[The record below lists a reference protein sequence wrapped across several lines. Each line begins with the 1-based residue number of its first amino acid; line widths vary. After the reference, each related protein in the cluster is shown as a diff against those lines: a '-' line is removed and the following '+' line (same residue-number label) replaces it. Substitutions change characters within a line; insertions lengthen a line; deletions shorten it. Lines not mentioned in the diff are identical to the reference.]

1 MAHDGRGP
9 ALCRALAAAGLVMS
23 VVAVSGGTPAW
34 AIDPPVVPPGPPP
47 DDPEPGPDQPMKRVS
62 ECVQTTVAPG
72 SDFRELPAPLQMLDM
87 PAAWKESTGA
97 GVVVGIIDTGV
108 APQPRLPHLVAGG
121 DYVMGRY
128 GDGLEDCDAHGT
140 LIASLIGA
148 APSGAPLPVRPTN
161 AAAPPP
167 LQGAPEPIPV
177 PPPPPPPTVTVTAT
191 VTSAPPPPPP
201 PPPGDGPPPEGAP
214 PPPEGVPPVAPAW
227 GQAAEIPMPATPP
240 PGGGPDG
247 LIGIAPDATL
257 ISIRQT
263 AQTFG
268 YAEPQFG
275 ANTQD
280 VRRVGDIHGM
290 ARAVVRMA
298 NLGAKVINISVV
310 ACIPVAKPADLSE
323 LGAALRYAAVDKDAV
338 IVTAAG
344 NAGTDQCKG
353 QNPDPEPGSVDDPL
367 GWNTVGMIAAPA
379 IFDQFVL
386 TVAATDSSGTPL
398 TDQAASLHG
407 PWVGLAAPG
416 ADIVGLGTN
425 GHITNASVGED
436 GKLKPIVGSSFSAAY
451 TSGVA
456 ALVRAKFPQL
466 SAHQVIRRLQATATP
481 PAGGRDTVV
490 GYGVIDPVAAL
501 TWDVP
506 PGDWLAPGVDVPLH
520 RKPAPPPADPR
531 PGWGAGTVIGVAVC
545 AIGAAAWMVT
555 VARRRRAGDSPRA
568 WEDRWL

>member
-1 MAHDGRGP
+1 MTVGR
-9 ALCRALAAAGLVMS
+9 LCRSLAAVGLAMT
-23 VVAVSGGTPAW
+23 VVGVSSTGAAW
-34 AIDPPVVPPGPPP
+34 AVDPPVVPPGPAPA
-47 DDPEPGPDQPMKRVS
+47 DPEPGPDQPMKQVAG
-62 ECVQTTVAPG
+62 CVQTAVMPG

-108 APQPRLPHLVAGG
+108 QAPQPRLPHLVAGG

-128 GDGLEDCDAHGT
+128 GDGLADCDAHGT
-140 LIASLIGA
+140 IIASLIGA
-148 APSGAPLPVRPTN
+148 APSGERLPVRPTN

-167 LQGAPEPIPV
+167 LQGAPEPVPV

-191 VTSAPPPPPP
+191 ATVTPPPPPPPAPPP
-201 PPPGDGPPPEGAP
+201 PPPGDGPPPDGAP
-214 PPPEGVPPVAPAW
+214 PVAAAPAW
-227 GQAAEIPMPATPP
+227 GPAHEVPLPAAPP

-275 ANTQD
+275 ENTQD

-290 ARAVVRMA
+290 ARAVVHMA

-310 ACIPVAKPADLSE
+310 ACISAAKPADLSE
-323 LGAALRYAAVDKDAV
+323 LGAALRYAAVDRDVV

-344 NAGTDQCKG
+344 NAGTEDCKD
-353 QNPDPEPGSVDDPL
+353 QNPTPAASSSDPL
-367 GWNTVGMIAAPA
+367 GWNTVRTIAAPA
-379 IFDQFVL
+379 VFDQFVL
-386 TVAATDSSGTPL
+386 AVAATDSSGTPL
-398 TDQAASLHG
+398 TDEAASLHG

-416 ADIVGLGTN
+416 TDTVGLATDGR
-425 GHITNASVGED
+425 IINASVDGE
-436 GKLKPIVGSSFSAAY
+436 KLKPIVGSSFAAAY
-451 TSGVA
+451 TTGIA
-456 ALVRAKFPQL
+456 ALVRAKYPQL

-490 GYGVIDPVAAL
+490 GFGVVDPVAAL

-506 PGDWLAPGVDVPLH
+506 PGDWLAPGVDAPLH
-520 RKPAPPPADPR
+520 RQPVPPAPDPR
-531 PGWGAGTVIGVAVC
+531 PRWGAGAVIGLAAVAV
-545 AIGAAAWMVT
+545 GALAWVMT
-555 VARRRRAGDSPRA
+555 VMRRRRAEGSATA
-568 WEDRWL
+568 WEDRLL

>member
-1 MAHDGRGP
+1 MNSGIRRGCRV
-9 ALCRALAAAGLVMS
+9 ALAAGLVTT
-23 VVAVSGGTPAW
+23 VVAVCDTGAAW
-34 AIDPPVVPPGPPP
+34 AVEPPVVPPGPAPA
-47 DDPEPGPDQPMKRVS
+47 DPEPGPAEPMKQVAG
-62 ECVQTTVAPG
+62 CVQTAELPG

-128 GDGLEDCDAHGT
+128 GDGLSDCDAHGT

-148 APSGAPLPVRPTN
+148 APSGAPLPVRPAD
-161 AAAPPP
+161 AAPPPP
-167 LQGAPEPIPV
+167 LQGAPQPVPV

-191 VTSAPPPPPP
+191 VTQPPPPPPP
-201 PPPGDGPPPEGAP
+201 PPPGDVPPPAEA
-214 PPPEGVPPVAPAW
+214 APAW
-227 GQAAEIPMPATPP
+227 GPAPAVPAPASPP

-247 LIGIAPDATL
+247 VIGIAPDATL

-268 YAEPQFG
+268 FAEPKFG
-275 ANTQD
+275 ENTQD

-290 ARAVVRMA
+290 AQAVVHMA

-310 ACIPVAKPADLSE
+310 ACISAAKPADLTE
-323 LGAALRYAAVDKDAV
+323 LGAALRYAAVDRDVV

-344 NAGTDQCKG
+344 NAGTEQCKD
-353 QNPDPEPGSVDDPL
+353 QNPAPSPNAAGDPL
-367 GWNTVGMIAAPA
+367 GWNSVRTIAAPA

-398 TDQAASLHG
+398 TDEAASLHG

-416 ADIVGLGTN
+416 TDTVGLSPDGKVV
-425 GHITNASVGED
+425 NASID
-436 GKLKPIVGSSFSAAY
+436 GDKLKPIVGSSFAAAY
-451 TSGVA
+451 TTGVA
-456 ALVRAKFPQL
+456 ALVRAKFKDL

-490 GYGVIDPVAAL
+490 GYGVLDPVAAL

-506 PGDWLAPGVDVPLH
+506 PGDWLAPGVDMPLRH
-520 RKPAPPPADPR
+520 QPAPPAPDPR
-531 PGWGAGTVIGVAVC
+531 PRWGAAAVAGIAAMV
-545 AIGAAAWMVT
+545 IGAAAWGMT
-555 VARRRRAGDSPRA
+555 VMRRRRRAETSAGA